1 MRKLPSLHRL
11 LARLLTGPALAGALA
26 LGLAAPAAAQT
37 AAPAAAAPAVAAA
50 PEAKGPPAGFV
61 APAEPKPD
69 VAAYQ
74 GTDNAF
80 ADTSWKR
87 GDAVAWEEQLRK
99 RSQGQN
105 EYSRASQP

>member
-1 MRKLPSLHRL
+1 VSRSGSVLSGAVALAAVML
-11 LARLLTGPALAGALA
+11 LAACEKPQVSQ
-26 LGLAAPAAAQT
+26 QT
-37 AAPAAAAPAVAAA
+37 QR
-50 PEAKGPPAGFV
+50 
-61 APAEPKPD
+61 KPD

-87 GDAVAWEEQLRK
+87 GDSAAWEEQLRK

>member
-1 MRKLPSLHRL
+1 MNRSGSV
-11 LARLLTGPALAGALA
+11 LAGAVVLSAAVLLTGCEK
-26 LGLAAPAAAQT
+26 AQVSQ
-37 AAPAAAAPAVAAA
+37 PG
-50 PEAKGPPAGFV
+50 KR
-61 APAEPKPD
+61 KPD

-87 GDAVAWEEQLRK
+87 GDSAAWEEQLRK

>member
-1 MRKLPSLHRL
+1 MSRSGSVLSGAVALAAVML
-11 LARLLTGPALAGALA
+11 LAACEKPQVSQ
-26 LGLAAPAAAQT
+26 QT
-37 AAPAAAAPAVAAA
+37 QR
-50 PEAKGPPAGFV
+50 
-61 APAEPKPD
+61 KPD

-87 GDAVAWEEQLRK
+87 GDSAAWEVQLRK

>member
-1 MRKLPSLHRL
+1 VIRSGSVPSGVVALAAVML
-11 LARLLTGPALAGALA
+11 LAGCEKPQVSQPGKR
-26 LGLAAPAAAQT
+26 
-37 AAPAAAAPAVAAA
+37 
-50 PEAKGPPAGFV
+50 
-61 APAEPKPD
+61 KPD

>member
-1 MRKLPSLHRL
+1 MSARASSLACAAIV
-11 LARLLTGPALAGALA
+11 LAAVVGLTGCEKPQVSQ
-26 LGLAAPAAAQT
+26 QT
-37 AAPAAAAPAVAAA
+37 
-50 PEAKGPPAGFV
+50 KR
-61 APAEPKPD
+61 KPD

>member
-1 MRKLPSLHRL
+1 MSRSGSVVSGAVA
-11 LARLLTGPALAGALA
+11 LAAVVLLTGCEKPQVSQ
-26 LGLAAPAAAQT
+26 PTQR
-37 AAPAAAAPAVAAA
+37 
-50 PEAKGPPAGFV
+50 
-61 APAEPKPD
+61 KPD

-87 GDAVAWEEQLRK
+87 GDAAAWEEQLRK

>member
-1 MRKLPSLHRL
+1 VSQ
-11 LARLLTGPALAGALA
+11 
-26 LGLAAPAAAQT
+26 QT
-37 AAPAAAAPAVAAA
+37 QR
-50 PEAKGPPAGFV
+50 
-61 APAEPKPD
+61 KPD

-87 GDAVAWEEQLRK
+87 GDSAAWEEQLRK

>member
-1 MRKLPSLHRL
+1 MSRSGSVFGGAAA
-11 LARLLTGPALAGALA
+11 LAAVLLLTGCEKPQVSQ
-26 LGLAAPAAAQT
+26 QT
-37 AAPAAAAPAVAAA
+37 
-50 PEAKGPPAGFV
+50 KR
-61 APAEPKPD
+61 KPD

-87 GDAVAWEEQLRK
+87 GDQAAWEEQLRK

>member
-1 MRKLPSLHRL
+1 MSRSGSVLSGAVALAAVML
-11 LARLLTGPALAGALA
+11 LAACEKPQVSQ
-26 LGLAAPAAAQT
+26 QT
-37 AAPAAAAPAVAAA
+37 QR
-50 PEAKGPPAGFV
+50 
-61 APAEPKPD
+61 KPD

-87 GDAVAWEEQLRK
+87 GDSAAWEEQLRK

>member
-1 MRKLPSLHRL
+1 MSRSGSVLSGAVALAALML
-11 LARLLTGPALAGALA
+11 LAACEKPQVSQ
-26 LGLAAPAAAQT
+26 QT
-37 AAPAAAAPAVAAA
+37 QR
-50 PEAKGPPAGFV
+50 
-61 APAEPKPD
+61 KPD

-87 GDAVAWEEQLRK
+87 GDSAAWEEQLRK

>member
-1 MRKLPSLHRL
+1 MSRSGSVMSGAVALAAVVL
-11 LARLLTGPALAGALA
+11 LAGCEKPQVSQATKR
-26 LGLAAPAAAQT
+26 
-37 AAPAAAAPAVAAA
+37 
-50 PEAKGPPAGFV
+50 
-61 APAEPKPD
+61 KPD

-87 GDAVAWEEQLRK
+87 GDSVAWEEQLRK

>member
-1 MRKLPSLHRL
+1 MRRSG
-11 LARLLTGPALAGALA
+11 AVLAGAVA
-26 LGLAAPAAAQT
+26 LAAVVLLAGCDKPQVSQQT
-37 AAPAAAAPAVAAA
+37 
-50 PEAKGPPAGFV
+50 KR
-61 APAEPKPD
+61 KPD

-87 GDAVAWEEQLRK
+87 GDSAAWEEQLRK

>member
-1 MRKLPSLHRL
+1 MSRSGSVLSGAVALAAVML
-11 LARLLTGPALAGALA
+11 LAACEKPQVSQ
-26 LGLAAPAAAQT
+26 QT
-37 AAPAAAAPAVAAA
+37 QR
-50 PEAKGPPAGFV
+50 
-61 APAEPKPD
+61 KPD

>member
-1 MRKLPSLHRL
+1 MSRSASLL
-11 LARLLTGPALAGALA
+11 SGAGALA
-26 LGLAAPAAAQT
+26 AVLLLAGCEKPQVSQQT
-37 AAPAAAAPAVAAA
+37 QR
-50 PEAKGPPAGFV
+50 
-61 APAEPKPD
+61 KPD

-87 GDAVAWEEQLRK
+87 GDQVAWEEQLRK

>member
-1 MRKLPSLHRL
+1 MSRSGSVLSGAVALAAVVL
-11 LARLLTGPALAGALA
+11 LAGCEKPQVS
-26 LGLAAPAAAQT
+26 QT
-37 AAPAAAAPAVAAA
+37 T
-50 PEAKGPPAGFV
+50 KR
-61 APAEPKPD
+61 KPD

-87 GDAVAWEEQLRK
+87 GDVVAWEEQLRK

>member
-1 MRKLPSLHRL
+1 MIRPLSVCSG
-11 LARLLTGPALAGALA
+11 TMALA
-26 LGLAAPAAAQT
+26 
-37 AAPAAAAPAVAAA
+37 AVLLV
-50 PEAKGPPAGFV
+50 AGCEKSQV
-61 APAEPKPD
+61 SQSTKRKPD

-80 ADTSWKR
+80 ADTNWKR
-87 GDAVAWEEQLRK
+87 GDQVAWEEQLRR

>member
-1 MRKLPSLHRL
+1 MSRSGSALSGAVALAAVLL
-11 LARLLTGPALAGALA
+11 LAGCEKPQVSQ
-26 LGLAAPAAAQT
+26 QT
-37 AAPAAAAPAVAAA
+37 
-50 PEAKGPPAGFV
+50 KR
-61 APAEPKPD
+61 KPD

>member
-1 MRKLPSLHRL
+1 MTAHASILK
-11 LARLLTGPALAGALA
+11 PAAIALMA
-26 LGLAAPAAAQT
+26 LLGLAGCDKAQISQET
-37 AAPAAAAPAVAAA
+37 
-50 PEAKGPPAGFV
+50 ER
-61 APAEPKPD
+61 KPD

-87 GDAVAWEEQLRK
+87 GDQKAWEEQLRK

>member
-1 MRKLPSLHRL
+1 MNRSGSVLVGAVA
-11 LARLLTGPALAGALA
+11 LAAAVLLTGCEK
-26 LGLAAPAAAQT
+26 AQVSQ
-37 AAPAAAAPAVAAA
+37 PG
-50 PEAKGPPAGFV
+50 KR
-61 APAEPKPD
+61 KPD

-87 GDAVAWEEQLRK
+87 GDSAAWEEQLRK

>member
-1 MRKLPSLHRL
+1 VSRSGSVIGGAAA
-11 LARLLTGPALAGALA
+11 LAAVLLLTGCEKPQVSQ
-26 LGLAAPAAAQT
+26 QT
-37 AAPAAAAPAVAAA
+37 
-50 PEAKGPPAGFV
+50 KR
-61 APAEPKPD
+61 KPD

-87 GDAVAWEEQLRK
+87 GDQAAWEEQLRK

>member
-1 MRKLPSLHRL
+1 MIRSGSVPSGVVALAAVML
-11 LARLLTGPALAGALA
+11 LAGCEKPQVSQPGKR
-26 LGLAAPAAAQT
+26 
-37 AAPAAAAPAVAAA
+37 
-50 PEAKGPPAGFV
+50 
-61 APAEPKPD
+61 KPD

>member
-1 MRKLPSLHRL
+1 MSRSGSVLSGAVALAAVML
-11 LARLLTGPALAGALA
+11 LAACEKPQVSQ
-26 LGLAAPAAAQT
+26 QT
-37 AAPAAAAPAVAAA
+37 QR
-50 PEAKGPPAGFV
+50 
-61 APAEPKPD
+61 KPD

-87 GDAVAWEEQLRK
+87 GDSAAWEEQLRK

-105 EYSRASQP
+105 EYSRSSQP

>member
-1 MRKLPSLHRL
+1 MSPHSRAVLATGVAVASLM
-11 LARLLTGPALAGALA
+11 GLAGCEK
-26 LGLAAPAAAQT
+26 AQVS
-37 AAPAAAAPAVAAA
+37 PQG
-50 PEAKGPPAGFV
+50 KRQ
-61 APAEPKPD
+61 PD

-80 ADTSWKR
+80 ADASWKR
-87 GDAVAWEEQLRK
+87 GDQKAWEEQLRK

>member
-1 MRKLPSLHRL
+1 VSRSGSVFGGAAA
-11 LARLLTGPALAGALA
+11 LAAVLLLTGCEKPQVSQ
-26 LGLAAPAAAQT
+26 QT
-37 AAPAAAAPAVAAA
+37 
-50 PEAKGPPAGFV
+50 KR
-61 APAEPKPD
+61 KPD

-87 GDAVAWEEQLRK
+87 GDQAAWEEQLRK

>member
-1 MRKLPSLHRL
+1 MSRGAKTLG
-11 LARLLTGPALAGALA
+11 AALVW
-26 LGLAAPAAAQT
+26 
-37 AAPAAAAPAVAAA
+37 AAAAAGLSACDKAQVSDPA
-50 PEAKGPPAGFV
+50 KR
-61 APAEPKPD
+61 KPD

-80 ADTSWKR
+80 ADASWKR
-87 GDAVAWEEQLRK
+87 GDQKAWEEQLRK

>member
-1 MRKLPSLHRL
+1 MSRSGSVLSGAVA
-11 LARLLTGPALAGALA
+11 LAAVVLLTGCEKPQVSQ
-26 LGLAAPAAAQT
+26 QT
-37 AAPAAAAPAVAAA
+37 
-50 PEAKGPPAGFV
+50 KR
-61 APAEPKPD
+61 KPD

-87 GDAVAWEEQLRK
+87 GDQAAWEEQLRK

>member
-1 MRKLPSLHRL
+1 MNRS
-11 LARLLTGPALAGALA
+11 GSVLAGALA
-26 LGLAAPAAAQT
+26 LATAVLLTGCEKAQVSQ
-37 AAPAAAAPAVAAA
+37 PG
-50 PEAKGPPAGFV
+50 KR
-61 APAEPKPD
+61 KPD

-87 GDAVAWEEQLRK
+87 GDSAAWEEQLRK

-105 EYSRASQP
+105 EYSRASPP

>member
-1 MRKLPSLHRL
+1 MSRSGSVIGGAAA
-11 LARLLTGPALAGALA
+11 LAAVLLLTGCEKPQVSQ
-26 LGLAAPAAAQT
+26 QT
-37 AAPAAAAPAVAAA
+37 
-50 PEAKGPPAGFV
+50 KR
-61 APAEPKPD
+61 KPD

-87 GDAVAWEEQLRK
+87 GDATAWEEQLRK

>member
-1 MRKLPSLHRL
+1 VLSGAVALAAVML
-11 LARLLTGPALAGALA
+11 LAACEKPQVSQ
-26 LGLAAPAAAQT
+26 QT
-37 AAPAAAAPAVAAA
+37 QR
-50 PEAKGPPAGFV
+50 
-61 APAEPKPD
+61 KPD

-87 GDAVAWEEQLRK
+87 GDQVAWEEQLRK

>member
-1 MRKLPSLHRL
+1 MNRSGSV
-11 LARLLTGPALAGALA
+11 LAGAVALAAAVLLTGCEK
-26 LGLAAPAAAQT
+26 AQVSQ
-37 AAPAAAAPAVAAA
+37 PG
-50 PEAKGPPAGFV
+50 KR
-61 APAEPKPD
+61 KPD

-105 EYSRASQP
+105 EYSRASPP

>member
-1 MRKLPSLHRL
+1 MS
-11 LARLLTGPALAGALA
+11 ARASAGMAAAIALVAAVGLTGCEKP
-26 LGLAAPAAAQT
+26 QVSQET
-37 AAPAAAAPAVAAA
+37 
-50 PEAKGPPAGFV
+50 KR
-61 APAEPKPD
+61 KPD

-80 ADTSWKR
+80 ADASWKR
-87 GDAVAWEEQLRK
+87 GDQKAWEEQLRK